1 MKKIL
6 LISVLCFA
14 VAGFSFGQASDEIP
28 VDPDFSIT
36 IAGKSGGIISA
47 AELIGSTLETGK
59 PNYHVEGFTVV
70 FMNANDDLTEFLA
83 SNSEIPQSW
92 EVWISDLRTGQKL
105 YFENILVRGD
115 DGSIRKAP
123 AASFKIE

>member
-14 VAGFSFGQASDEIP
+14 FADFSFGQASDEIP

-59 PNYHVEGFTVV
+59 PNYHVEGFTALYVHP
-70 FMNANDDLTEFLA
+70 NSDLSEKIA
-83 SNSEIPQSW
+83 YNSEIPQSW
-92 EVWISDLRTGQKL
+92 EDWISDFIPGQKL
-105 YFENILVRGD
+105 YFYNILVRGD

-123 AASFKIE
+123 ITRFIIE

>member
-28 VDPDFSIT
+28 VDPNFSIT
-36 IAGKSGGIISA
+36 IAGKSDGKITIDQ
-47 AELIGSTLETGK
+47 LIGSTLETGK
-59 PNYHVEGFTVV
+59 QNYHVEGFTVV
-70 FMNANDDLTEFLA
+70 FVDSNDNLTQKIA
-83 SNSEIPQSW
+83 YSSEISHSW
-92 EVWISDLRTGQKL
+92 EDWISDLRTGQNL

-123 AASFKIE
+123 TTNFKIE